1 MIQKDSTIMKTNT
14 DIDIEHVKFSIM
26 MSGLSNNARKMG
38 QPFDAVFELTPQC
51 NFQCRMCYVR
61 LPKDDVPRYGRELSA
76 AEWIHIAEQAR
87 DMGVLNLVLTGGEP
101 LMRPDF
107 AEIYEAIAQM
117 GFLVTLQTNCSLMT
131 DGVMALLDR
140 FPPYL
145 IKTTLYGASDG
156 AYEKVCGVRGGLTRV
171 LDGIKKI
178 QKAGIPLTAV
188 ATATRDNWAE
198 MEETYRL
205 AAGLGLRL
213 AHTNRLL
220 PHTRKPSSGASEA
233 MVRFSDLSE
242 GEREAVLKKRE
253 ERKAAWGDRPRPRFT
268 SPLQRC
274 KVYRTGF
281 WVLWDGRLSLCA
293 HLLEPSYSLREMDL
307 KTAWD
312 KLIREL
318 ARLYPEDACAACAM
332 NDVCRQCPATIQA
345 KEPFAY
351 SPRCEEMTRQRRM
364 LIDGGGTSLPC
375 DE

>member
-1 MIQKDSTIMKTNT
+1 MAHSK
-14 DIDIEHVKFSIM
+14 IEMNNKQLDLRLFFQNLSIRAFRE
-26 MSGLSNNARKMG
+26 SKPLNAM
-38 QPFDAVFELTPQC
+38 FELTPQC
-51 NFQCRMCYVR
+51 NFQCTMCYVC
-61 LPKDDVPRYGRELSA
+61 LSKTEVNTCGKELTAS
-76 AEWIHIAEQAR
+76 EWSQIAEQAR
-87 DMGVLNLVLTGGEP
+87 DMGVLTLGLTGGEP

-107 AEIYEAIAQM
+107 AEIYEALAQM
-117 GFLVTLQTNCSLMT
+117 GFLITLQTNCSMMT

-140 FPPYL
+140 FPPYM
-145 IKTTLYGASDG
+145 IKTTLYGASDET
-156 AYEKVCGVRGGLTRV
+156 YEKVCGVKGGLTRV
-171 LDGIKKI
+171 LDGINKI
-178 QKAGIPLTAV
+178 QKAQIPLTAV
-188 ATATRDNWAE
+188 ATATRDNWDE

-220 PHTRKPSSGASEA
+220 PHTRKLSGGASEA
-233 MVRFSDLSE
+233 MVRYSDLTE
-242 GEREAVLKKRE
+242 GEKEAVQKKRE
-253 ERKAAWGDRPRPRFT
+253 ARKAAWGDRPRPRFT

-293 HLLEPSYSLREMDL
+293 HLLEPTFSLLEMDL

-312 KLIREL
+312 KLIPEL

-332 NDVCRQCPATIQA
+332 NDACGQCPATVQV
-345 KEPFAY
+345 KEPFVY
-351 SPRCEEMTRQRRM
+351 TPRCEEMTRQRRM